1 MKLYSKSDIQIAV
14 SQYAKGFTESSVS
27 KTVICSPSGSGQN
40 YQRQGWEDAQF
51 PRTDLPAAKLT
62 FADAEKCGDTGEALV
77 RHMRGKISGF
87 RDEEFGGSPEQRA
100 AAHYQVIMRAGEEFA
115 ANFERK
121 SLVSEVVAQLRAEGF
136 DVVPSK
142 IPPVGE

>member
-1 MKLYSKSDIQIAV
+1 MKLHSKSDIQIAV

-51 PRTDLPAAKLT
+51 PRTDLNGAKLT
-62 FADAEKCGDTGEALV
+62 FADSEKCGAAGEALV
-77 RHMRGKISGF
+77 KHMRAKIADF
-87 RDEEFGGSPEQRA
+87 RDDEFGGSPEQRA
-100 AAHYQVIMRAGEEFA
+100 AAHYQVIMRAGNEFA
-115 ANFERK
+115 TSFERK
-121 SLVSEVVAQLRAEGF
+121 SLVSEVVAQLKAEGF

-142 IPPVGE
+142 VPPVGE

>member
-51 PRTDLPAAKLT
+51 PRTDLPSAKLT
-62 FADAEKCGDTGEALV
+62 FADAEKCGEVGEALV
-77 RHMRGKISGF
+77 RHMREKVSGF

-142 IPPVGE
+142 LPPVGE